1 MPRKRSGKVKTV
13 TVRQTQKNGDVYVH
27 KRQIV
32 YDPDTK
38 NNTILHSKL
47 IGKILKDTDEIVP
60 TRPKRTREEKEAD
73 DCMIVASRNRI
84 GMMQIIDHIGKVS
97 GIDEGVYRGTDLGT
111 AQKILSIARFFLA
124 TDGHSLPLLNTWQFS
139 HPLPYEDGISEA
151 IYGELFAR
159 VGKDESLQQ
168 NYFAARCEGISGKP
182 VLAFD
187 STTQST
193 YSENQIEARYGYN
206 KDGDGLKTIKLLTL
220 YSIDTRQP
228 VAFTKQ
234 PGNISDVTAI
244 ANALIQLSALGV
256 DDAKIVTD
264 NGYYSESNVAEF
276 FLSGFDFVTL
286 VKTSL
291 KWVKAEIDAH
301 VSDFGSMYSTCPYD
315 TMTHG
320 ITVSAMREFK
330 KVRKY
335 DSHKTGARKGDIES
349 FTKRVYLHL
358 YYNPFRKA
366 ENDAAFEN
374 DLMEMKRLVEAG
386 EEGSLTEKALKKVD
400 KYLLVRRRAGT
411 AKVTFNEEACA
422 ETKKYHG
429 YFALV
434 SNCEKE
440 PFECL
445 LLYRRRE
452 YIESCFRNLKR
463 RADGEKPRVWSADAL
478 RGRLFTQFIAL
489 CYHEYLSEEIRKMK
503 LTLGVAN
510 GDPLHDT
517 KKALDLEK
525 KLKYWLEESSIHTV
539 LQWFD
544 TVEGVSVSS
553 KLAKKRWTTE
563 ITQRDRL
570 FLEKLGIDYGKS
582 N

>member
-1 MPRKRSGKVKTV
+1 MPRKRSGEVKTV
-13 TVRQTQKNGDVYVH
+13 KVRQTQKNGDIYVH
-27 KRQIV
+27 ERQVV
-32 YDPDTK
+32 YDPDKK
-38 NNTILHSKL
+38 NNTIIHSKL
-47 IGKILKDTDEIVP
+47 IGKIPKGADDMVP
-60 TRPKRTREEKEAD
+60 TRPKRTREEKEAE
-73 DCMIVASRNRI
+73 DCKIVASRNRV

-97 GIDEGVYRGTDLGT
+97 GIDEAIYRGTDLGT
-111 AQKILSIARFFLA
+111 AQKIISIARFFLA

-139 HPLPYEDGISEA
+139 HPLPYEDGLSEA

-159 VGKDESLQQ
+159 VGTDESLQQ
-168 NYFAARCEGISGKP
+168 NYFAARCEGITDKP

-244 ANALIQLSALGV
+244 ANALIQLSALGIG
-256 DDAKIVTD
+256 DAEIITD
-264 NGYYSESNVAEF
+264 NGYYSESNIAEF

-291 KWVKAEIDAH
+291 KWVKAEIDMH
-301 VSDFGSMYSTCPYD
+301 VSDFASMSSTCPYD
-315 TMTHG
+315 AMTHG
-320 ITVSAMREFK
+320 ITLCAMKEFK

-335 DSHKTGARKGDIES
+335 DNHKTGARKGDEET

-358 YYNPFRKA
+358 YYNQSRKA
-366 ENDAAFEN
+366 ENDAVFEN
-374 DLMEMKRLVEAG
+374 NLMELKKLVEAG
-386 EEGSLTEKALKKVD
+386 EEGNLSETALKKVD
-400 KYLLVRRRAGT
+400 RYLLVRRRAGT
-411 AKVTFNEEACA
+411 AKVTFNEKACA

-445 LLYRRRE
+445 LLYRKRE
-452 YIESCFRNLKR
+452 YIESCFHNLKR
-463 RADGEKPRVWSADAL
+463 RTDGEKPRVWSADAL
-478 RGRLFTQFIAL
+478 RGRLFTQFVAL

-503 LTLGVAN
+503 LLLGVAN

-517 KKALDLEK
+517 KKVLDLEK
-525 KLKYWLEESSIHTV
+525 KLKHWLEESSIHTT

-570 FLEKLGIDYGKS
+570 FLEKLGIGELI
-582 N
+582 

>member
-1 MPRKRSGKVKTV
+1 MPRKRTGEVKTV
-13 TVRQTQKNGDVYVH
+13 TVRQPQKNGDVYVY
-27 KRQIV
+27 KRQVV

-60 TRPKRTREEKEAD
+60 TRPKRTKEEKEAND
-73 DCMIVASRNRI
+73 RMIVASRNRV

-97 GIDEGVYRGTDLGT
+97 SIDEGVYRGTDLGT
-111 AQKILSIARFFLA
+111 AQKVLSIARFFLA

-139 HPLPYEDGISEA
+139 HPLPYEDGFSEA

-159 VGKDESLQQ
+159 VGTDESLQQ
-168 NYFAARCEGISGKP
+168 NYFATRCEGISGRP

-193 YSENQIEARYGYN
+193 YSEKQIEARYGYN

-244 ANALIQLSALGV
+244 ANALIQLSVLGV
-256 DDAKIVTD
+256 GDAEVVTD
-264 NGYYSESNVAEF
+264 NGYYSENNLAEF
-276 FLSGFDFVTL
+276 FLSGFDFLTL

-291 KWVKAEIDAH
+291 KWVKAEIDTH
-301 VSDFGSMYSTCPYD
+301 VSDFGSMSSTCPYD

-330 KVRKY
+330 KIRKY
-335 DSHKTGARKGDIES
+335 DNHKTGAKKGDEET

-374 DLMEMKRLVEAG
+374 DLMELKKLVETGKEAT
-386 EEGSLTEKALKKVD
+386 LTETALKKVD
-400 KYLLVRRRAGT
+400 RFLMVRQRAGT

-422 ETKKYHG
+422 EAKKYHG

-434 SNCEKE
+434 SNCEKD
-440 PFECL
+440 PFESL
-445 LLYRRRE
+445 LLYRKRE
-452 YIESCFRNLKR
+452 YVESCFHNLKR
-463 RADGEKPRVWSADAL
+463 RTDGEKPRVWSADAL
-478 RGRLFTQFIAL
+478 RGRLFTQFVAL

-517 KKALDLEK
+517 KKVLDLEK
-525 KLKYWLEESSIHTV
+525 KLKHWLEESSIHTV

-544 TVEGVSVSS
+544 TVEGISVSF
-553 KLAKKRWTTE
+553 KLTKKRWTTE
-563 ITQRDRL
+563 ITQRDKL
-570 FLEKLGIDYGKS
+570 FLEKLGVGGL

>member
-1 MPRKRSGKVKTV
+1 MPRKRSGDVKIV
-13 TVRQTQKNGDVYVH
+13 TVRQTQKSGDVYVYERH
-27 KRQIV
+27 VV
-32 YDPDTK
+32 YDPNTK
-38 NNTILHSKL
+38 NNKILHSRL
-47 IGKILKDTDEIVP
+47 LGKILKDTEKVVP
-60 TRPKRTREEKEAD
+60 TRPKRTKDEKQAD
-73 DCMIVASRNRI
+73 DYMIVASRNRI
-84 GMMQIIDHIGKVS
+84 GMMQILDHIGRVS
-97 GIDEGVYRGTDLGT
+97 GIDEAIYSGTDPGT
-111 AQKILSIARFFLA
+111 AQKILSIARFFMA
-124 TDGHSLPLLNTWQFS
+124 TDGHSLPLLSTWQFS
-139 HPLPYEDGISEA
+139 HPLPYEDGLSEA

-159 VGKDESLQQ
+159 VGRDESLQQ
-168 NYFAARCEGISGKP
+168 NYFAARCKSIIGKP

-228 VAFTKQ
+228 VVFTKQ

-244 ANALIQLSALGV
+244 ANTLRQLSALGV
-256 DDAKIVTD
+256 RDAKIVTD

-291 KWVKAEIDAH
+291 KWVKTEIDEH
-301 VSDFGSMYSTCPYD
+301 VSDFGGMSSTCPYD

-320 ITVSAMREFK
+320 IVVSSMREFK

-335 DSHKTGARKGDIES
+335 DNHKTGSKKGDKET
-349 FTKRVYLHL
+349 FTRRVYLHL
-358 YYNPFRKA
+358 YYNPSRKA
-366 ENDAAFEN
+366 ESDAAFEN
-374 DLMEMKRLVEAG
+374 DLMELKMLVESG
-386 EEGSLTEKALKKVD
+386 KEGNLTYTASTKVAR
-400 KYLLVRRRAGT
+400 YLLVSQRAGAT
-411 AKVTFNEEACA
+411 RVTFNEKACA
-422 ETKKYHG
+422 DAKKYNG
-429 YFALV
+429 YFALA
-434 SNCEKE
+434 SNCEKD

-445 LLYRRRE
+445 SLYRKRE
-452 YIESCFRNLKR
+452 YIESCFHNLKR
-463 RADGEKPRVWSADAL
+463 RTDGEKPRVWSADVL
-478 RGRLFTQFIAL
+478 RGRMFTQFIAL

-510 GDPLHDT
+510 GDPQHDT
-517 KKALDLEK
+517 KKVLDLEK
-525 KLKYWLEESSIHTV
+525 KLKHWLDESSIHTV

-544 TVEGVSVSS
+544 TVEGVIVSS

-563 ITQRDRL
+563 ITQRDKL
-570 FLEKLGIDYGKS
+570 FLEKLGIDCGER